1 MMFSLSGCGRA
12 SKLLGLH
19 PQKKRRR
26 GGSVD
31 VDEVKNGGLKIHEEH
46 EGKERRDPLRADL
59 HLSDRAESSS

>member
-1 MMFSLSGCGRA
+1 MMFGLSGCGRA

-31 VDEVKNGGLKIHEEH
+31 VEVKNGGLKTHEEH
-46 EGKERRDPLRADL
+46 EGEERRDQLRADL
-59 HLSDRAESSS
+59 HLSDRAECSS